1 MSKAPH
7 RAGALEIGVREL
19 RDHLSRWLE
28 EVKAGREL
36 VVTERGR
43 PVARLV
49 PATGRTSMDDLI
61 AAGVVTPPRHRREP
75 ASTFGRVRTDGGV
88 VEFVLRQRR

>member
-1 MSKAPH
+1 MTKAPH
-7 RAGALEIGVREL
+7 EPATLEVGIREL

-28 EVKAGREL
+28 EVQGGREL

-49 PATGRTSMDDLI
+49 PASGGSSMEELI
-61 AAGVVTPPRHRREP
+61 AAGIVTPPAARREP
-75 ASTFGRVRTDGGV
+75 ASTFGRIRTDGDV
-88 VEFVLRQRR
+88 LEFVLQQRR